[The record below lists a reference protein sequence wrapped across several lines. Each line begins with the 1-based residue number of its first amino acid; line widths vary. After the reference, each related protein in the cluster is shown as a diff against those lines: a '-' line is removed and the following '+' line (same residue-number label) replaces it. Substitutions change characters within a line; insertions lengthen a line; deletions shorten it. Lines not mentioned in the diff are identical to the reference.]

1 MAFAGSHVGF
11 LKASMWVSVGISV
24 SVWLHEGF
32 YCVLW
37 GLNLNAKQ
45 VLQVAKDLARL
56 GVLGSGCSVTRGRR
70 ASSGDH
76 GLQGLQGRAGS
87 NKEM

>member
-1 MAFAGSHVGF
+1 MAARGF
-11 LKASMWVSVGISV
+11 LLCALGSK
-24 SVWLHEGF
+24 LE
-32 YCVLW
+32 
-37 GLNLNAKQ
+37 NAKQ

-76 GLQGLQGRAGS
+76 GLQALQGRAGS